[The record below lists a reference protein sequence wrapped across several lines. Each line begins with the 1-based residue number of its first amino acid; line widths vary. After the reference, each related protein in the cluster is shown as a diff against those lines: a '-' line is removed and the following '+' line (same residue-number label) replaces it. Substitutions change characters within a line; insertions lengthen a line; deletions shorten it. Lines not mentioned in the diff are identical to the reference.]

1 MPTDKSFLA
10 LKGNYRSLIAFQKS
24 ECIYDI
30 TYYFAHHYLVE
41 GKDRTVDQMVQ
52 AARSGKQNIAE
63 GCSSGTTSRETELKL
78 VNVARA
84 SLQELLLDYEDWMRV
99 RNMEPWA
106 LDDPRCE
113 QTRKAVAQHND
124 SAYYREAIKERT
136 PETIANIAIT
146 LIHQADVML
155 RRLLEHLQRD
165 FLEQGGIKEEMTRA
179 RAEYRKSNRST
190 TPTN

>member
-1 MPTDKSFLA
+1 MTTDKSFLA
-10 LKGNYRSLIAFQKS
+10 MKGNYRSLIAFQKS

-63 GCSSGTTSRETELKL
+63 GSSAATTSRESELKL
-78 VNVARA
+78 INVAKA
-84 SLQELLLDYEDWMRV
+84 SLEELRV
-99 RNMEPWA
+99 RDMQPWA
-106 LDDPRCE
+106 MNDPRCV

-124 SAYYREAIKERT
+124 SAYYREAIKERS

-146 LIHQADVML
+146 LIHQADMML
-155 RRLLEHLQRD
+155 GRLLERLKQD

-179 RAEYRKSNRST
+179 RIGYRKSNRST
-190 TPTN
+190 APK